1 MSASASGPKEAI
13 DAIHACD
20 GLTTPQKA
28 AARDNAIREA
38 KFAQGIVDTP
48 AAERADTILQL
59 LAAFSAPGTGQLHS
73 VAQRLVDRKTAAQ
86 GC

>member
-13 DAIHACD
+13 DAINACD

-48 AAERADTILQL
+48 AAERTDT
-59 LAAFSAPGTGQLHS
+59 LAALKFSAPGTGQLHS